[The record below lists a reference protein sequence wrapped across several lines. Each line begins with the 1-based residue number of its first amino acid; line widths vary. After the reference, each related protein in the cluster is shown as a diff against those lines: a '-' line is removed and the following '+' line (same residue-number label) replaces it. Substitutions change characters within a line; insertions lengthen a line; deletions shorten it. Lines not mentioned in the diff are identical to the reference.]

1 MSGSDTLSKRVTG
14 TGSLAVGPARIRG
27 FQVTTSNAGAGRLT
41 ITKGNGGAV
50 AVDID
55 FGADT
60 SDSVFIPDEGVRVSD
75 IYVSLLTNITSVTI
89 FYN

>member
-1 MSGSDTLSKRVTG
+1 MSGSDTLAKRVTG
-14 TGSLAVGPARIRG
+14 TGSVGVGPARVRG
-27 FQVTTSNAGAGRLT
+27 FQVTTGAGAGRLT
-41 ITKGNGGAV
+41 ITQGNGGAT

-55 FGADT
+55 FGANT

-75 IYVSLLTNITSVTI
+75 IYVSVLTNITAVTI